1 MAVTP
6 KALDALDATL
16 VTSAIN
22 EVVQR
27 IQEDNPTLDVSR
39 GVFYELLVY
48 YHSLLAT
55 RQDTLISDYRRARS
69 LLALEQDPDLADTDL
84 VNDVLSNFRL
94 DRKAGSLARGTIAV
108 ILSDNIT
115 VTFGRGAIFEAQG
128 LQYTTTEVYTAKAE
142 AAQINTTTDRLI
154 TATSD
159 GRFMFT
165 LEVQAANEGA
175 NYNLDKGTLIIPTSP
190 PPTYVTSY
198 ATIDFTSGIAAETN
212 AEVLKRLQ
220 EGIAAKTLSNRVN
233 MAAFLRGVEAYSR
246 VVGMSIIGYGDAE
259 MLRDKHSIFPVAYG
273 GRVDWYVRS
282 ENLPT
287 TVQLTRTATRLAED
301 NNTAPV
307 WQIALDRDAAPGFY
321 EVRAVR
327 PKGTSSISGTLP
339 ILSDTRSYDLTA
351 TDFVPDIISAEEAAY
366 SRYQTAILKFRDTTQ
381 SISAYSFGATLEYDV
396 DVTYMPLI
404 ADIQTTVSS
413 RDVRHYGADCLV
425 KAPIPCFVQISFI
438 VYKQA
443 NEATPDSAAIQLA
456 VSTAINAIGFVGRI
470 YASKIQ
476 DAVHG
481 YLSSNSS
488 VGSIDI
494 FGRIRY
500 PDGTTQYIRGPEL
513 IQVPADTAKMVSHR
527 TVQFFCRPEDV
538 FVNIETAIPEG

>member
-39 GVFYELLVY
+39 GVFYELLIY

-55 RQDTLISDYRRARS
+55 RQDTLINDYRRARS

-94 DRKAGSLARGTIAV
+94 DRKAGTLARGTIAI
-108 ILSDNIT
+108 ILSDDIT
-115 VTFGRGAIFEAQG
+115 VTFGRGSIFEARG
-128 LQYTTTEVYTAKAE
+128 LQYTTTEVYTAKAQ

-154 TATSD
+154 TATAD

-165 LEVQAANEGA
+165 LEVEAVAEGA
-175 NYNLDKGTLIIPTSP
+175 NYNLDKGTLIVPSSP

-212 AEVLKRLQ
+212 TEVLTRLQ
-220 EGIAAKTLSNRVN
+220 EGISAQTLSNRVN
-233 MAAFLRGVEAYSR
+233 MAAFLRGIEAYSR
-246 VVGMSIIGYGDAE
+246 VIGMSIIGYGDAE

-339 ILSDTRSYDLTA
+339 ILSDTRSYDLTT
-351 TDFVPDIISAEEAAY
+351 TDFVPDITSAEEAAY

-438 VYKQA
+438 IYKQA

-456 VSTAINAIGFVGRI
+456 VSTTINAIGFVGRI

>member
-246 VVGMSIIGYGDAE
+246 VVGMSIVGYGDAE

-287 TVQLTRTATRLAED
+287 TVQLTRTATRLAVD

-339 ILSDTRSYDLTA
+339 ILSDTRSYDLPT
-351 TDFVPDIISAEEAAY
+351 TDFVPDLISADVAA
-366 SRYQTAILKFRDTTQ
+366 
-381 SISAYSFGATLEYDV
+381 
-396 DVTYMPLI
+396 
-404 ADIQTTVSS
+404 
-413 RDVRHYGADCLV
+413 
-425 KAPIPCFVQISFI
+425 
-438 VYKQA
+438 
-443 NEATPDSAAIQLA
+443 
-456 VSTAINAIGFVGRI
+456 
-470 YASKIQ
+470 
-476 DAVHG
+476 
-481 YLSSNSS
+481 
-488 VGSIDI
+488 
-494 FGRIRY
+494 
-500 PDGTTQYIRGPEL
+500 
-513 IQVPADTAKMVSHR
+513 
-527 TVQFFCRPEDV
+527 
-538 FVNIETAIPEG
+538 

>member
-339 ILSDTRSYDLTA
+339 ILSDTRSYDLTT

-438 VYKQA
+438 IYKQA
-443 NEATPDSAAIQLA
+443 NEATPDSAAIKLA

>member
-39 GVFYELLVY
+39 GVFYELLIY

-55 RQDTLISDYRRARS
+55 RQDTLINDYRRARS

-94 DRKAGSLARGTIAV
+94 DRKAGTLARGTIAI
-108 ILSDNIT
+108 ILSDDIT
-115 VTFGRGAIFEAQG
+115 VTFGRGSIFEARG
-128 LQYTTTEVYTAKAE
+128 LQYTTTEVYTAKAQ

-154 TATSD
+154 TATAD

-165 LEVQAANEGA
+165 LEVEAVAEGA
-175 NYNLDKGTLIIPTSP
+175 NYNLDKGTLIVPSSP

-212 AEVLKRLQ
+212 TEVLKRLQ

-339 ILSDTRSYDLTA
+339 ILSDTRSYDLTT

-438 VYKQA
+438 IYKQA

-456 VSTAINAIGFVGRI
+456 VSTAINSIGFVGRI

-476 DAVHG
+476 DAIHG

>member
-39 GVFYELLVY
+39 GVFYELLIY

-55 RQDTLISDYRRARS
+55 RQDTLINDYRRARS

-94 DRKAGSLARGTIAV
+94 DRKAGTLARGTIAI
-108 ILSDNIT
+108 ILSDDIT
-115 VTFGRGAIFEAQG
+115 VTFGRGSIFEARG
-128 LQYTTTEVYTAKAE
+128 LQYTTTEVYTAKAQ

-154 TATSD
+154 TATAD

-165 LEVQAANEGA
+165 LEVEAAAEGA
-175 NYNLDKGTLIIPTSP
+175 NYNFDKGTLIVPSAP

-212 AEVLKRLQ
+212 TEVLKRLQ

-301 NNTAPV
+301 NNAAPV

-339 ILSDTRSYDLTA
+339 ILSDTRSYDLTT

-438 VYKQA
+438 IYKQA

-476 DAVHG
+476 DAIHG
-481 YLSSNSS
+481 YLAANSS

-513 IQVPADTAKMVSHR
+513 IQVPTDTAKMVSHR

>member
-1 MAVTP
+1 
-6 KALDALDATL
+6 
-16 VTSAIN
+16 
-22 EVVQR
+22 
-27 IQEDNPTLDVSR
+27 
-39 GVFYELLVY
+39 
-48 YHSLLAT
+48 
-55 RQDTLISDYRRARS
+55 
-69 LLALEQDPDLADTDL
+69 
-84 VNDVLSNFRL
+84 
-94 DRKAGSLARGTIAV
+94 
-108 ILSDNIT
+108 
-115 VTFGRGAIFEAQG
+115 
-128 LQYTTTEVYTAKAE
+128 
-142 AAQINTTTDRLI
+142 
-154 TATSD
+154 
-159 GRFMFT
+159 
-165 LEVQAANEGA
+165 
-175 NYNLDKGTLIIPTSP
+175 
-190 PPTYVTSY
+190 
-198 ATIDFTSGIAAETN
+198 
-212 AEVLKRLQ
+212 LQ
-220 EGIAAKTLSNRVN
+220 EGISAQTLSNRVN
-233 MAAFLRGVEAYSR
+233 MAAFLRGIEAYSR
-246 VVGMSIIGYGDAE
+246 VIGMSIIGYGDAE

-339 ILSDTRSYDLTA
+339 ILSDTRSYDLTT
-351 TDFVPDIISAEEAAY
+351 TDFVPDITSAEEAAY

-438 VYKQA
+438 IYKQS
-443 NEATPDSAAIQLA
+443 NEATPDTASIQLA
-456 VSTAINAIGFVGRI
+456 VSTTINAIGFVGRI

-481 YLSSNSS
+481 YLASNSN

-500 PDGTTQYIRGPEL
+500 PDGTTQYIRGPEM
-513 IQVPADTAKMVSHR
+513 IQVPSDTAKMVSHR

>member
-339 ILSDTRSYDLTA
+339 ILSDTRSYDLTT

-438 VYKQA
+438 IYKQA

>member
-6 KALDALDATL
+6 KALDALDAGL

-27 IQEDNPTLDVSR
+27 IQEDNPALDISR

-48 YHSLLAT
+48 YHSVLAA
-55 RQDTLISDYRRARS
+55 RQETLINDYRRARS

-108 ILSDNIT
+108 ILSDDIT
-115 VTFGRGAIFEAQG
+115 VTFGRGSIFEAQG
-128 LQYTTTEVYTAKAE
+128 LQYTTTEVYTAKIE
-142 AAQINTTTDRLI
+142 AAQINSITDRLI
-154 TATSD
+154 TATAD

-165 LEVQAANEGA
+165 MEIQAVEEGA
-175 NYNLDKGTLIIPTSP
+175 NYNLDKGTLIVPLSP

-198 ATIDFTSGIAAETN
+198 AIADFTSGIAAETN
-212 AEVLKRLQ
+212 TEVLKRLQ
-220 EGIAAKTLSNRVN
+220 EGISAQTLSNRVN
-233 MAAFLRGVEAYSR
+233 MAAFLRGIEAYSR

-287 TVQLTRTATRLAED
+287 TTQLTLTATRLAE
-301 NNTAPV
+301 NNNETPV
-307 WQIALDRDAAPGFY
+307 WQIALGRDIAPGFY
-321 EVRAVR
+321 EIRAVR
-327 PKGTSSISGTLP
+327 PKGTSSVSGTLP
-339 ILSDTRSYDLTA
+339 ILSDTRGYDLTT

-425 KAPIPCFVQISFI
+425 KAPVPCFVQISFI
-438 VYKQA
+438 IYKQS
-443 NEATPDSAAIQLA
+443 NEATPDAASIQLA
-456 VSTAINAIGFVGRI
+456 VATSINAIGFVGRI
-470 YASKIQ
+470 YASRIQ
-476 DAVHG
+476 DAIHG
-481 YLSSNSS
+481 YLASNSS

-500 PDGTTQYIRGPEL
+500 PDGTTQYIRGPEM
-513 IQVPADTAKMVSHR
+513 IQVPSDTAKMVSHR

>member
-39 GVFYELLVY
+39 GVFYELLIY

-55 RQDTLISDYRRARS
+55 RQDTLINDYRRARS

-94 DRKAGSLARGTIAV
+94 DRKAGTLARGTIAI
-108 ILSDNIT
+108 ILSDDIT
-115 VTFGRGAIFEAQG
+115 VTFGRGSIFEARG
-128 LQYTTTEVYTAKAE
+128 LQYTTTEVYTAKAQ

-154 TATSD
+154 TATAD

-165 LEVQAANEGA
+165 LEVEAVAEGA
-175 NYNLDKGTLIIPTSP
+175 NYNLDKGTLIVPSSP

-212 AEVLKRLQ
+212 TEVLTRLQ
-220 EGIAAKTLSNRVN
+220 EGISAQTLSNRVN
-233 MAAFLRGVEAYSR
+233 MAAFLRGIEAYSR
-246 VVGMSIIGYGDAE
+246 VIGMSIIGYGDAE

-339 ILSDTRSYDLTA
+339 ILSDTRSYDLTT
-351 TDFVPDIISAEEAAY
+351 TDFVPDITSAEEAAY

-438 VYKQA
+438 IYKQS
-443 NEATPDSAAIQLA
+443 NEATPDTASIQLA
-456 VSTAINAIGFVGRI
+456 VSTTINAIGFVGRI
-470 YASKIQ
+470 YASRIQ
-476 DAVHG
+476 DAIHG
-481 YLSSNSS
+481 YLASNSS

-500 PDGTTQYIRGPEL
+500 PDGTTQYIRGPEM
-513 IQVPADTAKMVSHR
+513 IQVPSDTAKMVSHR

>member
-438 VYKQA
+438 IYKQA
-443 NEATPDSAAIQLA
+443 NEATPDSAAIKLA

>member
-246 VVGMSIIGYGDAE
+246 VVGMSIVGYGDAE

-438 VYKQA
+438 IYKQA
-443 NEATPDSAAIQLA
+443 NEATPDSAAIKLA

>member
-246 VVGMSIIGYGDAE
+246 VVGMSIVGYGDAE

-438 VYKQA
+438 IYKQA

-456 VSTAINAIGFVGRI
+456 VSTAINSIGFVGRI

>member
-6 KALDALDATL
+6 KALDALDSTL

-48 YHSLLAT
+48 YHSILAT
-55 RQDTLISDYRRARS
+55 RQDTLINDYRRARS

-94 DRKAGSLARGTIAV
+94 DRKAGTLARGTIAI
-108 ILSDNIT
+108 ILSDDIT

-165 LEVQAANEGA
+165 LEVEAVAEGE
-175 NYNLDKGTLIIPTSP
+175 NYNLDKGTLIVPSTP

-212 AEVLKRLQ
+212 TEVLKRLQ
-220 EGIAAKTLSNRVN
+220 EGISAQTLSNRVN
-233 MAAFLRGVEAYSR
+233 MAAFLRGIEAYSR

-287 TVQLTRTATRLAED
+287 TTQLTLTATRLAE
-301 NNTAPV
+301 NNNETPV
-307 WQIALDRDAAPGFY
+307 WQIALGRDTAPGFY
-321 EVRAVR
+321 EIRAVR
-327 PKGTSSISGTLP
+327 PKGTSSVSGTLP
-339 ILSDTRSYDLTA
+339 ILSDTRSYDLTT

-366 SRYQTAILKFRDTTQ
+366 SRYQTAIVKFRDTTQ

-425 KAPIPCFVQISFI
+425 KAPVPCFVQISFI
-438 VYKQA
+438 IYKQA
-443 NEATPDSAAIQLA
+443 NEATPDSAAIKLA
-456 VSTAINAIGFVGRI
+456 VATAINAIGFVGRI

>member
-6 KALDALDATL
+6 KALDALDAGL

-27 IQEDNPTLDVSR
+27 IQEDNPTLDISR

-48 YHSLLAT
+48 YHSILAA
-55 RQDTLISDYRRARS
+55 RQDTLINDYRRARS

-94 DRKAGSLARGTIAV
+94 DRKAGSLARGTIAI
-108 ILSDNIT
+108 ILSDDIT
-115 VTFGRGAIFEAQG
+115 VTFGRGSIFEARG
-128 LQYTTTEVYTAKAE
+128 LQYTTTEVYTAKIE
-142 AAQINTTTDRLI
+142 AAQINAVTDRLI

-165 LEVQAANEGA
+165 MEVQAVAEGA
-175 NYNLDKGTLIIPTSP
+175 NYNLDKGTLIVPLSP

-198 ATIDFTSGIAAETN
+198 ATVDFTSGIAVETN
-212 AEVLKRLQ
+212 TEVLKRLQ
-220 EGIAAKTLSNRVN
+220 EGIAAQTLSNRVN
-233 MAAFLRGVEAYSR
+233 MAAFLRGIEAYSR
-246 VVGMSIIGYGDAE
+246 VVGMSIIGYGDEE

-287 TVQLTRTATRLAED
+287 TKQITLTATRLAED
-301 NNTAPV
+301 NNAAPV

-339 ILSDTRSYDLTA
+339 ILSDTRSYDLTT

-366 SRYQTAILKFRDTTQ
+366 SRYQTTILKFRDTTQ
-381 SISAYSFGATLEYDV
+381 DISAYSFGATLEYDV

-413 RDVRHYGADCLV
+413 RDVRHYGVDCLV
-425 KAPIPCFVQISFI
+425 KAPVPCFVQISFI
-438 VYKQA
+438 IYKQA
-443 NEATPDSAAIQLA
+443 NEATPDSAAIKLA

-527 TVQFFCRPEDV
+527 TVQFFCRSEDV

>member
-339 ILSDTRSYDLTA
+339 ILSDTRSYDLTT

-438 VYKQA
+438 IYKQA

-456 VSTAINAIGFVGRI
+456 VSTAINSIGFVGRI

>member
-115 VTFGRGAIFEAQG
+115 VTFGRGSIFEAQG

-154 TATSD
+154 TATAD

-165 LEVQAANEGA
+165 LEVEAVAEGA
-175 NYNLDKGTLIIPTSP
+175 NYNLDKGTLIVPSSP

-212 AEVLKRLQ
+212 TEVLKRLQ

-339 ILSDTRSYDLTA
+339 ILSDTRSYDLTT

-438 VYKQA
+438 IYKQA

-456 VSTAINAIGFVGRI
+456 VSTAINSIGFVGRI

>member
-6 KALDALDATL
+6 KALDALDSTL

-48 YHSLLAT
+48 YHSILAT
-55 RQDTLISDYRRARS
+55 RQDTLINDYRRARS

-94 DRKAGSLARGTIAV
+94 DRKAGTLARGTIAI
-108 ILSDNIT
+108 ILSDDIT

-154 TATSD
+154 TATAD

-165 LEVQAANEGA
+165 LEVEAVAEGA
-175 NYNLDKGTLIIPTSP
+175 NYNLDKGTLIVPSSP

-212 AEVLKRLQ
+212 TEVLKRLQ
-220 EGIAAKTLSNRVN
+220 EGISAQTLSNRVN
-233 MAAFLRGVEAYSR
+233 MAAFLRGIEAYSR

-339 ILSDTRSYDLTA
+339 ILSDTRSYDLTT

-438 VYKQA
+438 IYKQA

-456 VSTAINAIGFVGRI
+456 VSTAINSIGFVGRI

>member
-246 VVGMSIIGYGDAE
+246 VVGMSIVGYGDAE

-339 ILSDTRSYDLTA
+339 ILSDTRSYDLTT

-438 VYKQA
+438 IYKQA

-456 VSTAINAIGFVGRI
+456 VSTAINSIGFVGRI

>member
-154 TATSD
+154 TATAD

-165 LEVQAANEGA
+165 LEVEAVAEGA
-175 NYNLDKGTLIIPTSP
+175 NYNLDKGTLIVPSSP

-212 AEVLKRLQ
+212 TEVLKRLQ

-339 ILSDTRSYDLTA
+339 ILSDTRSYDLTT

-381 SISAYSFGATLEYDV
+381 DISAYSFGATLEYDV

-425 KAPIPCFVQISFI
+425 KAPVPCFVQISFVI
-438 VYKQA
+438 YKQA

>member
-39 GVFYELLVY
+39 GVFYELLIY

-55 RQDTLISDYRRARS
+55 RQDTLINDYRRARS

-94 DRKAGSLARGTIAV
+94 DRKAGTLARGTIAI
-108 ILSDNIT
+108 ILSDDIT
-115 VTFGRGAIFEAQG
+115 VTFGRGSIFEARG
-128 LQYTTTEVYTAKAE
+128 LQYTTTEVYTAKAQ

-154 TATSD
+154 TATAD

-165 LEVQAANEGA
+165 LEVEAVAEGA
-175 NYNLDKGTLIIPTSP
+175 NYNLDKGTLIVPSSP

-212 AEVLKRLQ
+212 TEVLTRLQ
-220 EGIAAKTLSNRVN
+220 EGISAQTLSNRVN
-233 MAAFLRGVEAYSR
+233 MAAFLRGIEAYSR
-246 VVGMSIIGYGDAE
+246 VIGMSIIGYGDAE

-339 ILSDTRSYDLTA
+339 ILSDTRSYDLTT
-351 TDFVPDIISAEEAAY
+351 TDFVPDITSAEEAAY

-438 VYKQA
+438 IYKQA

-456 VSTAINAIGFVGRI
+456 VSTTINAIGFVGRI

-513 IQVPADTAKMVSHR
+513 IQVPANTAKMVSHR

>member
-6 KALDALDATL
+6 KALDALDSTL

-48 YHSLLAT
+48 YHSILAT
-55 RQDTLISDYRRARS
+55 RQDTLINDYRRARS

-94 DRKAGSLARGTIAV
+94 DRKAGTLARGTIAI
-108 ILSDNIT
+108 ILSDDIT

-142 AAQINTTTDRLI
+142 AAQVNTTTDRLI
-154 TATSD
+154 TATAD

-165 LEVQAANEGA
+165 LEVEAVAEGA
-175 NYNLDKGTLIIPTSP
+175 NYNLDKGTLIVPSSP

-212 AEVLKRLQ
+212 TEVLKRLQ

-339 ILSDTRSYDLTA
+339 ILSDTRSYDLTT

-438 VYKQA
+438 IYKQA

-456 VSTAINAIGFVGRI
+456 VSTAINSIGFVGRI

>member
-39 GVFYELLVY
+39 GVFYELLIY

-55 RQDTLISDYRRARS
+55 RQDTLINDYRRARS

-94 DRKAGSLARGTIAV
+94 DRKAGTLARGTIAI
-108 ILSDNIT
+108 ILSDDIT
-115 VTFGRGAIFEAQG
+115 VTFGRGSIFEARG
-128 LQYTTTEVYTAKAE
+128 LQYTTTEVYTAKAQ

-154 TATSD
+154 TATAD

-165 LEVQAANEGA
+165 LEVEAVAEGA
-175 NYNLDKGTLIIPTSP
+175 NYNLDKGTLIVPSSP

-212 AEVLKRLQ
+212 TEVLKRLQ

-339 ILSDTRSYDLTA
+339 ILSDTRSYDLTT

-438 VYKQA
+438 IYKQA

-456 VSTAINAIGFVGRI
+456 VSTAINSIGFVGRI